1 MNKDNKSNHLLKNVG
16 VLIISVVIGYL
27 FYWNFSM
34 EFINPIYNIN
44 TITKGL
50 LLIFCHIEIFYLFI
64 KILFKLKIHLFEK
77 MLLISSYFLM
87 MLVIFFDRIYLTE
100 RLLNF
105 NIFEIINTMKESGL
119 LITVLNILVFCPF
132 YTAIKWIQKDLTFI
146 KIFTIF
152 MIFSISV
159 EIIQYIMMWG
169 IFDIIDIIFYTIGFF
184 IGVKLYNFL
193 FV

>member
-1 MNKDNKSNHLLKNVG
+1 
-16 VLIISVVIGYL
+16 
-27 FYWNFSM
+27 M
-34 EFINPIYNIN
+34 ELINPIYNIN

-50 LLIFCHIEIFYLFI
+50 FLIFCHIEIFYLFI

>member
-1 MNKDNKSNHLLKNVG
+1 
-16 VLIISVVIGYL
+16 
-27 FYWNFSM
+27 M
-34 EFINPIYNIN
+34 ELINPIYNIN

-50 LLIFCHIEIFYLFI
+50 FLIFCHIEIFYLFI
-64 KILFKLKIHLFEK
+64 KILFKLKIYMFEK
-77 MLLISSYFLM
+77 ILLISSYFLM
-87 MLVIFFDRIYLTE
+87 MLVMFFDRIYLTE